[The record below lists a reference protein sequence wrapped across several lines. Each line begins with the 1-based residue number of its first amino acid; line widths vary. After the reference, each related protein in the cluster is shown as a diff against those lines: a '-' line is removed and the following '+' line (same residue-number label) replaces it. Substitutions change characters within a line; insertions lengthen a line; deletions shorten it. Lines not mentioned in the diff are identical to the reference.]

1 MKEQNGR
8 FLGILLDT
16 IGTSLL
22 GNMPAGKRIVRAA
35 YGNKQGIGIVRAGYG
50 SKNFNSTLSFD

>member
-8 FLGILLDT
+8 FLGILLGT
-16 IGTSLL
+16 IGTSVL
-22 GNMPAGKRIVRAA
+22 GNMQAGKRNVRAA

-50 SKNFNSTLSFD
+50 SKNFNSTSCFD